1 LRHRVAV
8 ERRRLVDRAVGRLAD
23 ASARA
28 AEILLEIADDATAR
42 ASARAAAARSV
53 LENRWS
59 PP

>member
-1 LRHRVAV
+1 V